1 MLEWRQE
8 EGEEEGEEEVKCK
21 VFLGVGGNL
30 LQSGLRQ
37 VVSYLA

>member
-1 MLEWRQE
+1 MLEWRQ
-8 EGEEEGEEEVKCK
+8 EEGEEEVKCK